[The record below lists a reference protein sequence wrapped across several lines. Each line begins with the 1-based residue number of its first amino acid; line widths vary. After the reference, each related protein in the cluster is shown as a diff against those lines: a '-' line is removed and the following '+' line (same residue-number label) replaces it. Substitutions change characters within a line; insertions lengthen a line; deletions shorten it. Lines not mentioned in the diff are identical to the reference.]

1 MEILTLALTGLLSA
15 LSSGGLVLDALAQ
28 NRLAS
33 RIISI
38 EEQAVRID
46 NRPSYSLAEGKLQQ
60 VRIAARGV
68 RIEPGLRIA
77 AIELATDPL
86 ALKETKLNL
95 DSIDTLRE
103 SLARPASGAIALVIT
118 QADLDRVLASP
129 TVLARLQTTLNRLIT
144 SRVGS
149 AANYQLSNLNLE
161 LRPAN
166 RLQVKFKLSRPLKS
180 DRSDGTSTFNNRSR
194 ELDIVLEL
202 AIAVSEGKI
211 LRLLDP
217 QGTVNGRP
225 MSARLLEGFADGI
238 SDRLD
243 LSSTSADGILIR
255 ILQLEINEDK
265 LELVGFVFVEPK
277 PAQLSSTKLVLPRIR
292 SIIHAGSQ

>member
-1 MEILTLALTGLLSA
+1 MEILTIVLSGLLSA
-15 LSSGGLVLDALAQ
+15 LSGGGLVLDSLAQ
-28 NRLAS
+28 NRLAG
-33 RIISI
+33 IISI

-86 ALKETKLNL
+86 ALKQTKLNL
-95 DSIDTLRE
+95 DSINTLRE
-103 SLARPASGAIALVIT
+103 SLAKPASGAIALVVT
-118 QADLDRVLASP
+118 QTDLNQALASP
-129 TVLARLQTTLNRLIT
+129 LILARLQATLNRLIT
-144 SRVGS
+144 RTSS
-149 AANYQLSNLNLE
+149 LPNYQLSNLNLE

-166 RLQVKFKLSRPLKS
+166 RLQVKFKLSRPSRS
-180 DRSDGTSTFNNRSR
+180 DRSNGTSDINNRSR

-211 LRLLDP
+211 VRLLDP

-225 MSARLLEGFADGI
+225 MSARLLKGFAEGI

-243 LSSTSADGILIR
+243 LSSASADGILIR
-255 ILQLEINEDK
+255 ILQLEIDEDK

-277 PAQLSSTKLVLPRIR
+277 PAQLSSTKLVFPRIR

>member
-1 MEILTLALTGLLSA
+1 MEILTIVLSGLLSA
-15 LSSGGLVLDALAQ
+15 LSSGGLVLDSLAQ
-28 NRLAS
+28 NRLY
-33 RIISI
+33 RIISV

-46 NRPSYSLAEGKLQQ
+46 NRPSYRLAQGKLQQ
-60 VRIAARGV
+60 VRIAAKGV

-86 ALKETKLNL
+86 ALKQQKLNFN
-95 DSIDTLRE
+95 SIDTLRE
-103 SLARPASGAIALVIT
+103 SLARPASGAVKVTVT

-129 TVLARLQTTLNRLIT
+129 PVLARLQATLNRLIAGKVGT
-144 SRVGS
+144 SAS
-149 AANYQLSNLNLE
+149 YQLSNLNLE

-166 RLQVKFKLSRPLKS
+166 RLQVKFTLSRPLRS
-180 DRSDGTSTFNNRSR
+180 DRWDGTSASNNRSR

-202 AIAVSEGKI
+202 AISVSEGKI
-211 LRLLDP
+211 VRLLDP

-225 MSARLLEGFADGI
+225 MSARLLNGFAEGI

-243 LSSTSADGILIR
+243 LSSLSADGILTR